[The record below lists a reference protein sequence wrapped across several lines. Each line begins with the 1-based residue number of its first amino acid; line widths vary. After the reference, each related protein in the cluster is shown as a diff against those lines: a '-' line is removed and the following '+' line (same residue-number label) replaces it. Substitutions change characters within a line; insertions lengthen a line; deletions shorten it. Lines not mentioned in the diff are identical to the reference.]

1 MEQITLDLIK
11 KFSNNYNQNSLNKI
25 IENSI
30 VNNGIEKTCI
40 DYSIIAENQP
50 IFNIELP
57 VSKRYNQKKSY
68 KCWIFSGLNFIQ
80 FNLAENL
87 NIDLKNLSIS
97 NSYISFF
104 DKLEKSNTIYENII
118 HLKDNSFEFINKDGV
133 LDFCIFEGG
142 YWQWF
147 VSIVNKYGLLPYEY
161 MPDAVESLNQKTITN
176 LFSEKVKKNCIKLI
190 KLKEE
195 NKTLE
200 ELEIMKEKFLD
211 ENYTFLS
218 KILGEPKFNFNYEYK
233 DKDGKLVS
241 YKNLTPL
248 EFKNKFLTID
258 LNNFI
263 SLGNIPMYNKQY
275 YKLYRKKYACNTYN
289 NSYAEF
295 LNLPIKEIKELVIKQ
310 LKDNLPIS
318 VRVNLTKF
326 KDKKSGVLDTRLFN
340 YNKTFNLESL
350 TKEEALN
357 TKDIFPHHWLSICGA
372 NILDNGTVQRWKLED
387 SYGNDAKVD
396 GYYIMNDNYFDEFIL
411 EAIINKKYLSNKQKE
426 MLKQEPI
433 LFDPKDS
440 F

>member
-176 LFSEKVKKNCIKLI
+176 LFSEKGTKVK
-190 KLKEE
+190 
-195 NKTLE
+195 
-200 ELEIMKEKFLD
+200 
-211 ENYTFLS
+211 
-218 KILGEPKFNFNYEYK
+218 
-233 DKDGKLVS
+233 
-241 YKNLTPL
+241 
-248 EFKNKFLTID
+248 
-258 LNNFI
+258 
-263 SLGNIPMYNKQY
+263 
-275 YKLYRKKYACNTYN
+275 
-289 NSYAEF
+289 
-295 LNLPIKEIKELVIKQ
+295 
-310 LKDNLPIS
+310 
-318 VRVNLTKF
+318 
-326 KDKKSGVLDTRLFN
+326 
-340 YNKTFNLESL
+340 
-350 TKEEALN
+350 
-357 TKDIFPHHWLSICGA
+357 
-372 NILDNGTVQRWKLED
+372 
-387 SYGNDAKVD
+387 
-396 GYYIMNDNYFDEFIL
+396 
-411 EAIINKKYLSNKQKE
+411 
-426 MLKQEPI
+426 
-433 LFDPKDS
+433 
-440 F
+440 